1 MIIYKIDGYQRPIPT
16 IYLNDRERHR
26 EKGRNIMALTNASTK
41 EILSK
46 AGVESENIA
55 KTVDKIMEGHNAT
68 VDALR
73 EEIDTYKKKAEKA
86 DDLQKQLEKA
96 QKDLKEATSDEAEE
110 KYKTKYEMLKD
121 EFKEYKKGIE
131 EKATKENKAKAY
143 REILKE
149 AGISDKRI
157 ESVLKVSD
165 VDSIEFDDDG
175 NVKDK
180 DELLKG
186 IKEEWSDFIQTADVQ
201 GANTDNPP
209 ANTGGKTVTRDDIIK
224 VKDTSERQKLIK
236 ENIELFRA

>member
-1 MIIYKIDGYQRPIPT
+1 MTQKVT
-16 IYLNDRERHR
+16 ERK
-26 EKGRNIMALTNASTK
+26 EENIMALTNANVK

-46 AGVESENIA
+46 AGVDSENMKEAVNAII
-55 KTVDKIMEGHNAT
+55 DGHT
-68 VDALR
+68 TSIEALR
-73 EEIDTYKKKAEKA
+73 EERDSYKEQAQKA
-86 DDLQKQLEKA
+86 DDLAKQLEKA

-121 EFKEYKKGIE
+121 EFKEYKKEIQ
-131 EKATKENKAKAY
+131 EKATKESKAKAY
-143 REILKE
+143 KEILKE
-149 AGISDKRI
+149 AGISEKRI

-201 GANTDNPP
+201 GAKTENPP
-209 ANTGGKTVTRDDIIK
+209 SNTGGNKTLTKDDIMK

>member
-1 MIIYKIDGYQRPIPT
+1 
-16 IYLNDRERHR
+16 
-26 EKGRNIMALTNASTK
+26 MALTNANVK

-46 AGVESENIA
+46 AGVDSEHMKDAVNEI
-55 KTVDKIMEGHNAT
+55 IEGHT
-68 VDALR
+68 TSIEALR
-73 EEIDTYKKKAEKA
+73 EERDSYKEKA
-86 DDLQKQLEKA
+86 QKVEDLEKQLEKA

-121 EFKEYKKGIE
+121 EFKEFKKSIE

-165 VDSIEFDDDG
+165 VDTIEFDDDG
-175 NVKDK
+175 NIKDK

-186 IKEEWSDFIQTADVQ
+186 IKEEWSDFIQTADVK
-201 GANTDNPP
+201 GADTDNPP
-209 ANTGGKTVTRDDIIK
+209 ENTGGGKKLTKDDIMK

>member
-1 MIIYKIDGYQRPIPT
+1 MTQNVT
-16 IYLNDRERHR
+16 ERK
-26 EKGRNIMALTNASTK
+26 EENIMALTNANVK

-46 AGVESENIA
+46 AGVDSENMKEAVNAII
-55 KTVDKIMEGHNAT
+55 DGHT
-68 VDALR
+68 TSIEALR
-73 EEIDTYKKKAEKA
+73 EERDSYKEQAQKA
-86 DDLQKQLEKA
+86 DDLAKQLAKA

-131 EKATKENKAKAY
+131 EKATKESKAKAY
-143 REILKE
+143 KEILKE
-149 AGISDKRI
+149 AGISEKRI

-201 GANTDNPP
+201 GARTENPP
-209 ANTGGKTVTRDDIIK
+209 ANTGGQTMTKEDIMKI
-224 VKDTSERQKLIK
+224 KDTSERQKVIK
-236 ENIELFRA
+236 EHIELFRA

>member
-1 MIIYKIDGYQRPIPT
+1 
-16 IYLNDRERHR
+16 
-26 EKGRNIMALTNASTK
+26 MALTNASTK

-86 DDLQKQLEKA
+86 DELQKQLEKA

-201 GANTDNPP
+201 GAQTENPP
-209 ANTGGKTVTRDDIIK
+209 HNTGGKTMTKEDIFKI
-224 VKDTSERQKLIK
+224 KDTSERQKAIK
-236 ENIELFRA
+236 ENIDLFRA